1 MIAPC
6 PLGTD
11 PATVVSGETAVAT
24 PPVPKRFLTHHWI
37 ENYLEKYFLV
47 GCCKDAAH
55 RSWIL
60 GRSKFKR
67 SDLYNV
73 RLGRRAGAVVA
84 DAALT
89 RNPQFLILYDFAAPS
104 EYSVYRIR
112 GGMRCERDRMSRMG
126 YPSAQCDY
134 YCYVLEEEVSLGD
147 LDVPRL
153 LAERKREQG
162 GAFTPGA
169 PIYLKGGEL
178 IGFRR

>member
-1 MIAPC
+1 MIAKC

-11 PATVVSGETAVAT
+11 PATVVAGEAPIAT

-60 GRSKFKR
+60 GRNKGKR
-67 SDLYNV
+67 ADLYNV
-73 RLGRRAGAVVA
+73 RLGARAGAVVA

-89 RNPQFLILYDFAAPS
+89 RSPKFLILYDLASPS
-104 EYSVYRIR
+104 SYSVYRIK
-112 GGMRCERDRMSRMG
+112 GGMRCEKDKMIKMG
-126 YPSAQCDY
+126 YASAKCDY
-134 YCYVLEEEVSLGD
+134 YCYELDEEVSLGD
-147 LDVPRL
+147 LDVPQL
-153 LAERKREQG
+153 IADWKREKG
-162 GAFTPGA
+162 GDFKPGA